1 MKEKNKRK
9 IPPITQNDDAE
20 SGAAALCMILASYGR
35 YVDLSEMRKACHVS
49 RDGCRIDNLIAAA
62 ESYGMKADA
71 VRCEASLEGIKLPVI
86 ARWKQDHWLVV
97 EERTEKGIRLVDPA
111 YGKRRVSEEEF
122 AESFSFQVISLE
134 PTSEFVKGGKPYKL
148 TDSIREMMQGSR
160 GVFLYLTLLCFLL
173 NMVGLMLPGM
183 TRLFVD
189 FYLPSLSSVK
199 VGRYFLVFLMLLAL
213 FIHRSS
219 MLPSVMAL
227 TSLFYL
233 KDTKVAL
240 RFWYASIVLSL
251 FAGPAFEHFF
261 ASLGFDDRMSAYTA
275 EGSSDGL
282 LYSGFRFDFLFYS
295 AFPVW
300 MIWYVTQRRK
310 FNNPEY
316 SVYANTYLLCNAFWI
331 LVIRASFSNRFAYLS
346 WFLYPLVI
354 AYPLMR
360 MNLWKDQDRK
370 TAIIF
375 FFYTG
380 FTFFMFFVY
389 YFGTTGFRGFD
400 QYWWRN

>member
-1 MKEKNKRK
+1 MHQIEFVPYYYYSTVYQFFFLLVCWLTTIYYVGSNTQKLLHSEGSPSQPLAVFLTFVVALFRGLRPLEGGDFGDTIAYSNHYRLLNAYAPIRFNTEWLFENFQLFSKRVLGL
-9 IPPITQNDDAE
+9 NVHEFFFLDDLLYFGGMLIC
-20 SGAAALCMILASYGR
+20 SVIL
-35 YVDLSEMRKACHVS
+35 MRKNLWLAMLFFFTGFQTYSFAINGLRNGLAC
-49 RDGCRIDNLIAAA
+49 
-62 ESYGMKADA
+62 
-71 VRCEASLEGIKLPVI
+71 SLVLV
-86 ARWKQDHWLVV
+86 AMALLATRTKQ
-97 EERTEKGIRLVDPA
+97 I
-111 YGKRRVSEEEF
+111 
-122 AESFSFQVISLE
+122 IS
-134 PTSEFVKGGKPYKL
+134 VA
-148 TDSIREMMQGSR
+148 
-160 GVFLYLTLLCFLL
+160 
-173 NMVGLMLPGM
+173 LMLM
-183 TRLFVD
+183 
-189 FYLPSLSSVK
+189 
-199 VGRYFLVFLMLLAL
+199 AL

-227 TSLFYL
+227 ASLFFI
-233 KDTKVAL
+233 KDTKLAL

-261 ASLGFDDRMSAYTA
+261 ASLGFDDRMSSYTST
-275 EGSSDGL
+275 ESSGV

-310 FNNPEY
+310 FTSPEY
-316 SVYANTYLLCNAFWI
+316 SIFANTYLLCNAFWI

-346 WFLYPLVI
+346 WFIYPVVI

-400 QYWWRN
+400 QYWWRR

>member
-1 MKEKNKRK
+1 MQPIEFIPYYYYSTVYYCFLVVICWLTTIYYVGSNTQKILHSEGSPSQPLAIFLTLVIALFLGLRPLEGGDFGDTKAYAHHYNLITKYAPVDFKTEWPFENFQLFSKRVLGLN
-9 IPPITQNDDAE
+9 IHEFFVLDDTLYFGGMLIC
-20 SGAAALCMILASYGR
+20 SIL
-35 YVDLSEMRKACHVS
+35 VMRKNLWLGMLFFFTGFQTYSFAINGLRNGLACSMV
-49 RDGCRIDNLIAAA
+49 LVAIA
-62 ESYGMKADA
+62 
-71 VRCEASLEGIKLPVI
+71 
-86 ARWKQDHWLVV
+86 
-97 EERTEKGIRLVDPA
+97 
-111 YGKRRVSEEEF
+111 
-122 AESFSFQVISLE
+122 
-134 PTSEFVKGGKPYKL
+134 
-148 TDSIREMMQGSR
+148 
-160 GVFLYLTLLCFLL
+160 
-173 NMVGLMLPGM
+173 
-183 TRLFVD
+183 
-189 FYLPSLSSVK
+189 
-199 VGRYFLVFLMLLAL
+199 LLANNKKRFVAIVL
-213 FIHRSS
+213 ILMAMSIHRSS
-219 MLPSVMAL
+219 LLPSTMAIV
-227 TSLFYL
+227 SLFYL

-251 FAGPAFEHFF
+251 FAGPAFERFF

-275 EGSSDGL
+275 TDSSNEV

-295 AFPVW
+295 TFPVW

-310 FNNPEY
+310 FTSPEY

-400 QYWWRN
+400 QYWWRRI

>member
-1 MKEKNKRK
+1 MQ
-9 IPPITQNDDAE
+9 PIEFIAYYY
-20 SGAAALCMILASYGR
+20 YGTA
-35 YVDLSEMRKACHVS
+35 YYCFF
-49 RDGCRIDNLIAAA
+49 
-62 ESYGMKADA
+62 
-71 VRCEASLEGIKLPVI
+71 
-86 ARWKQDHWLVV
+86 LVV
-97 EERTEKGIRLVDPA
+97 CWMTTIYYVGSNTQKILHAEGNPSQPMTVVLTVLVSFFLGLRQLKGDFGDTISYAHHYERLVKYASIDFNTEWLFENFQFFSKTVL
-111 YGKRRVSEEEF
+111 GLNVHEF
-122 AESFSFQVISLE
+122 FVLDCLIYFGCMLICSVILVRQNLWLAMLFFFTGFQTYSFGVNGLRNGLACSMVLVAISLLA
-134 PTSEFVKGGKPYKL
+134 TRKKHYVA
-148 TDSIREMMQGSR
+148 IA
-160 GVFLYLTLLCFLL
+160 
-173 NMVGLMLPGM
+173 LMLM
-183 TRLFVD
+183 AF
-189 FYLPSLSSVK
+189 
-199 VGRYFLVFLMLLAL
+199 

-219 MLPSVMAL
+219 MLPTAMAVV
-227 TSLFYL
+227 SLFFIKNTRL
-233 KDTKVAL
+233 AL

-251 FAGPAFEHFF
+251 FAGPVFEQFF
-261 ASLGFDDRMSAYTA
+261 ASLGFDDRMSTYTNA
-275 EGSSDGL
+275 AGASDTV

-310 FNNPEY
+310 FNSPEY
-316 SVYANTYLLCNAFWI
+316 SIFANTYLLCNAFWI

-346 WFLYPLVI
+346 WFLYPIVI

-400 QYWWRN
+400 QYWWRER

>member
-1 MKEKNKRK
+1 MQQIEFIAYYYYSTVYYCFFVVVCWLTTIYYVGSNTQKILHSEGSPSQPLAIFLTIVVAFFLGLRPIAGGDFGDTIAYSNHYILLNHYAPVDFSTEWLWENFQLFSKRVLGL
-9 IPPITQNDDAE
+9 NVHEFFVLDDLLYFGGMLIC
-20 SGAAALCMILASYGR
+20 SIL
-35 YVDLSEMRKACHVS
+35 VMRKNLWIGMLFFFTGFQTYSFAINGLRNGLACSMV
-49 RDGCRIDNLIAAA
+49 LVAIALLANRR
-62 ESYGMKADA
+62 KKFVA
-71 VRCEASLEGIKLPVI
+71 VI
-86 ARWKQDHWLVV
+86 
-97 EERTEKGIRLVDPA
+97 
-111 YGKRRVSEEEF
+111 
-122 AESFSFQVISLE
+122 
-134 PTSEFVKGGKPYKL
+134 
-148 TDSIREMMQGSR
+148 
-160 GVFLYLTLLCFLL
+160 
-173 NMVGLMLPGM
+173 
-183 TRLFVD
+183 
-189 FYLPSLSSVK
+189 
-199 VGRYFLVFLMLLAL
+199 LMLLAL

>member
-1 MKEKNKRK
+1 MQPIEFIAYYYYSTVYYCFFVVVCWLTTIYYVGSNTQKILHSEGSPSQPLAIFLTIVVAFFLGLRPIAGGDFGDTIAYSNHYILLNHYAPVDFSTEWLWENFQLFSKRVLGL
-9 IPPITQNDDAE
+9 NVHEFFVLDDLLYFGGMLIC
-20 SGAAALCMILASYGR
+20 SIL
-35 YVDLSEMRKACHVS
+35 VMRKNLWIGMLFFFTGFQTYSFAINGLRNGLACSMV
-49 RDGCRIDNLIAAA
+49 LVAIALLANRR
-62 ESYGMKADA
+62 KKFVA
-71 VRCEASLEGIKLPVI
+71 VI
-86 ARWKQDHWLVV
+86 
-97 EERTEKGIRLVDPA
+97 
-111 YGKRRVSEEEF
+111 
-122 AESFSFQVISLE
+122 
-134 PTSEFVKGGKPYKL
+134 
-148 TDSIREMMQGSR
+148 
-160 GVFLYLTLLCFLL
+160 
-173 NMVGLMLPGM
+173 
-183 TRLFVD
+183 
-189 FYLPSLSSVK
+189 
-199 VGRYFLVFLMLLAL
+199 LMLLAL

>member
-1 MKEKNKRK
+1 MQAISL
-9 IPPITQNDDAE
+9 IPYYYYSTVYQFFFLLVCWLTTIYYIGSNTQKVLYSEGNPSQPLAVFLTIVVAFFLGLRPIEGSDFGDTIAYANHYNVLNHYESVNLNTEWLWENFQFFSKKVLGLNVHEFFLLDDLLYFGGMLVC
-20 SGAAALCMILASYGR
+20 SIL
-35 YVDLSEMRKACHVS
+35 VMRKNLWLGMLFFFTGFQTYSFAINGLRNGLAC
-49 RDGCRIDNLIAAA
+49 
-62 ESYGMKADA
+62 
-71 VRCEASLEGIKLPVI
+71 SLVLV
-86 ARWKQDHWLVV
+86 AMALLANRTKQ
-97 EERTEKGIRLVDPA
+97 
-111 YGKRRVSEEEF
+111 
-122 AESFSFQVISLE
+122 
-134 PTSEFVKGGKPYKL
+134 FVA
-148 TDSIREMMQGSR
+148 II
-160 GVFLYLTLLCFLL
+160 
-173 NMVGLMLPGM
+173 LMLVAM
-183 TRLFVD
+183 
-189 FYLPSLSSVK
+189 
-199 VGRYFLVFLMLLAL
+199 

-219 MLPSVMAL
+219 MLPSAMAIV
-227 TSLFYL
+227 SLFFM
-233 KDTKVAL
+233 KDTKHAL

-251 FAGPAFEHFF
+251 FAGPVFEQFF
-261 ASLGFDDRMSAYTA
+261 ASLGFDDRMSGYVA
-275 EGSSDGL
+275 EGSSDGV

-310 FNNPEY
+310 FTSPEF

-331 LVIRASFSNRFAYLS
+331 LVIRAAFSNRFAYLS
-346 WFLYPLVI
+346 WFIYPLVI

-400 QYWWRN
+400 QYWWR